1 MWRRAMTMAF
11 KLRQSAQK
19 RWIRLHRPERL
30 AEVIKGVKF
39 VNAIEEKRIAA

>member
-1 MWRRAMTMAF
+1 MAF
-11 KLRQSAQK
+11 KLCQCAEK

-39 VNAIEEKRIAA
+39 VNGIEEKRIAA